1 MEEGVI
7 RRQMVKEVDVRGLSC
22 PQPVIMVKKAIDTGK
37 NEIVVLANDSAAIG
51 NIQRLA
57 VNNGSIVELETK
69 PDGDTLLRIRKK

>member
-1 MEEGVI
+1 
-7 RRQMVKEVDVRGLSC
+7 
-22 PQPVIMVKKAIDTGK
+22 MVKKAIDTGK